1 MVMQLVLTSALPSDN
16 LSSASSQILV
26 LDRVS
31 GDVAFSLSGGHTVAT
46 LAWSPNGRYLAS
58 AGKDQVVLLW
68 DMAKREDLVRY
79 THASDVSSLAW
90 RPGGNDLA
98 VADWGGKVRALL
110 MAV

>member
-1 MVMQLVLTSALPSDN
+1 MQLVLTSALSSDN
-16 LSSASSQILV
+16 LPSASSQILV

-31 GDVAFSLSGGHTVAT
+31 GDVAFSLSGGHTDTVAT

-68 DMAKREDLVRY
+68 EVTKREDLVRY

-98 VADWGGKVRALL
+98 VADWEGKVRAFVI
-110 MAV
+110 AV